1 MSNLKS
7 WVNNGTETN
16 NNYLTSNII
25 SQGYINSE
33 MYSFK
38 HKQYNNITLKLQ
50 TQMAAILY
58 RLEI

>member
-25 SQGYINSE
+25 KQGYINSE

>member
-25 SQGYINSE
+25 KQGYINSE
-33 MYSFK
+33 MYSFM